1 MELAELCKEL
11 NNYFNCDKYRDGI
24 PGKYVIDH
32 GILDLSELI
41 TKGALQDGQFFR
53 LSGSVFNDD
62 VYQFST
68 STPNDM
74 TDETFEGILW
84 PMSVP
89 REVTSLLSDI
99 NLWISKYGTDDGHA
113 SSPFQS
119 ESFGGYSYSKGAGN
133 SSSTGDNADVG
144 TWQNAF
150 RSRLNKWRKMRP

>member
-99 NLWISKYGTDDGHA
+99 NLWISKYGTKKTCTTIIKT
-113 SSPFQS
+113 FYY
-119 ESFGGYSYSKGAGN
+119 SFFSKYTRKKSTKYSQKY
-133 SSSTGDNADVG
+133 
-144 TWQNAF
+144 
-150 RSRLNKWRKMRP
+150 